1 MTTVGYGDL
10 VPQSSLAKLLICA
23 FIFWG
28 MALVGL
34 VLTRGANY
42 LAEKQELLLVRA
54 LQMRKK
60 LIRPGDIMKDIMETS
75 KVQQNCIVAVVA
87 LLLLMIC
94 GTVFLM
100 LVEKLEAVNAFYC
113 VCVTIMSLGYGDYG
127 FSTEAGRIFAILW
140 ILTTTIC
147 LGLFFLHLAE
157 LSTKR
162 RQNAVVR
169 WVITWRATIVDLEA
183 AATNIDGGVE

>member
-1 MTTVGYGDL
+1 
-10 VPQSSLAKLLICA
+10 
-23 FIFWG
+23 

-75 KVQQNCIVAVVA
+75 KVQQNCIMAVVA

-127 FSTEAGRIFAILW
+127 FSTEAGRIFAIF
-140 ILTTTIC
+140 T
-147 LGLFFLHLAE
+147 E
-157 LSTKR
+157 R

-169 WVITWRATIVDLEA
+169 WVITRRATIVDLEA
-183 AATNIDGGVE
+183 AATNIDGGVEVAEFVLYKLKDMGKITQNDISVVMKEFKDLDFDQS